1 MFRLK
6 KTLALSCLVT
16 LAGTAFAPDAFAWR
30 ASVGAVSGQKKLMD
44 GMGNGESDLS
54 FSPILLEMAKLIGR
68 TGLPPGFFLQ
78 HDGPLPEEPGVDLRT
93 LLLYQA
99 GLIKMP
105 IRLIT
110 GKQPAVGNTPQEQ
123 PPMLVLEKLTSTEP
137 AAGTSSMSSGTEGS
151 LILQSQPLP
160 RAPES
165 VKVLTGQPSVGEPG
179 KVQIAPTANNSGS
192 AQPADAPLVSLDMSK
207 LQADLKVYGDEQP
220 APEVKAEMPQ
230 LAMAMPRTN
239 VMPFITKNAFRLW
252 TFRSEG
258 KPYAAQAAETA
269 TAEFNGTFVVST
281 TGAIKSITGRHFV
294 LAPGK
299 LLACNQGGELLFQTG
314 LAEVSVDPNAT
325 AVMEVTHTDGGR
337 VVKVYAIESLEG
349 AGIEVKLLGGKADPV
364 RLMAGEELVIADR
377 ALAATDMQGVLSAKK
392 LNANTARGSFSV
404 KDYVER
410 DLMVTPQATADPEQV
425 GTLSALK
432 KRVTES
438 R

>member
-6 KTLALSCLVT
+6 KTIALSCLIT
-16 LAGTAFAPDAFAWR
+16 LAAAAFAPDANAWR
-30 ASVGAVSGQKKLMD
+30 APIGAVSGQKKLMD
-44 GMGNGESDLS
+44 GMGNGDSDLS

-78 HDGPLPEEPGVDLRT
+78 HDGPLPEESGVDLRT

-110 GKQPAVGNTPQEQ
+110 GKQPGLGDGSE
-123 PPMLVLEKLTSTEP
+123 PPPPILILEKLTNTEP
-137 AAGTSSMSSGTEGS
+137 AGGTIESHTGS
-151 LILQSQPLP
+151 TGILQSQPLP
-160 RAPES
+160 RAPQS
-165 VKVLTGQPSVGEPG
+165 VKVLTDRYSVGSPE
-179 KVQIAPTANNSGS
+179 KVQIAASSGS
-192 AQPADAPLVSLDMSK
+192 GNTQPSDAPWVSIDMSK
-207 LQADLKVYGDEQP
+207 LQADLKVFGDEQP
-220 APEVKAEMPQ
+220 VPEVKASMPQ

-239 VMPFITKNAFRLW
+239 LMPFITKNAFRLW

-269 TAEFNGTFVVST
+269 TAEFNGTFIVST

-314 LAEVSVDPNAT
+314 LASVSVDTNAT
-325 AVMEVTHTDGGR
+325 AVMDVVQTDGGR
-337 VVKVYAIESLEG
+337 IVKIYAIESLEG
-349 AGIEVKLLGGKADPV
+349 AGVNVTLNSGKADTV
-364 RLMAGEELVIADR
+364 RLMAGEELVVADH
-377 ALAATDMQGVLSAKK
+377 ALVPGDMQGVLSAKK
-392 LNANTARGSFSV
+392 LNPNAARGSFSV
-404 KDYVER
+404 KDYVDH

-425 GTLSALK
+425 GTLTALK
-432 KRVTES
+432 RRVTES